1 MKSYNIGINDAG
13 QRVDKFVTKL
23 CQGLPKSMLYKYIRI
38 KRIKVNKKRTEIGY
52 MLKEN
57 DLVEL
62 YINDEFFA
70 EEEADMSFMD
80 ADGVLDVVY
89 EDENILI
96 VNKPAGVIVH
106 EDNNIK
112 GNTLVDSIKKYL
124 YNKGEYNPQ
133 EENTFAPALCNRID
147 RNTSGLVIAAKT
159 AAALREMAEKIRT
172 GQTHKYYYF
181 LVMGTPYPKEADLF
195 SYLVKND
202 AENRVHIFDE
212 KVEGAREI
220 HTEYKTVESFGWG
233 SILEINL
240 HTGRPHQIRAHL
252 AHIGYPVAGDTK
264 YGNPGFNKK
273 IGLSYQ
279 VLSAYKLKFDFDD
292 NSGELGYL
300 KGKTVCLDK
309 DKCGVFK
316 TAKKCGERTGYNK

>member
-23 CQGLPKSMLYKYIRI
+23 CPDLPKSMLYKYIRI

-52 MLKEN
+52 MLCEN
-57 DLVEL
+57 DFVEL
-62 YINDEFFA
+62 YINDEFFSSA
-70 EEEADMSFMD
+70 EADMSFMD
-80 ADGVLDVVY
+80 AGGVLDVVY
-89 EDENILI
+89 EDEHILI
-96 VNKPAGVIVH
+96 VNKPAGIIVH

-112 GNTLVDSIKKYL
+112 GNTLIDNVKKYL
-124 YNKGEYNPQ
+124 YNKGEYNP
-133 EENTFAPALCNRID
+133 EAENTFVPALCNRID

-172 GQTHKYYYF
+172 GKTHKYYYC
-181 LVMGTPYPKEADLF
+181 LVMGTPYPPEADLF
-195 SYLVKND
+195 AYLIKND
-202 AENRVHIFDE
+202 AENKVQIFDE
-212 KVEGAREI
+212 MADGARDI
-220 HTEYKTVESFGWG
+220 HTEYKTIESFGWG

-273 IGLSYQ
+273 TGLSHQ
-279 VLSAYKLKFDFDD
+279 VLSAYKLTFDFDD
-292 NSGELGYL
+292 SSGTLGYL
-300 KGKTVCLDK
+300 KGKTVQLDK
-309 DKCGVFK
+309 DKCDVFK
-316 TAKKCGERTGYNK
+316 IAKRVREKYREL

>member
-23 CQGLPKSMLYKYIRI
+23 CPDLPKSMLYKYIRI

-52 MLKEN
+52 MLNEN

-70 EEEADMSFMD
+70 EEEADMSFMEAGGEID
-80 ADGVLDVVY
+80 AVY
-89 EDENILI
+89 EDEHILI

-112 GNTLVDSIKKYL
+112 GNTLVDNIKKYL
-124 YNKGEYNPQ
+124 YNKGEYDPQ
-133 EENTFAPALCNRID
+133 AENTFAPALCNRID

-172 GQTHKYYYF
+172 GQIRKYYYC
-181 LVMGTPYPKEADLF
+181 LVMGTPYPPEDNLF
-195 SYLVKND
+195 SYLIKND
-202 AENRVHIFDE
+202 AENKVQIFDE
-212 KVEGAREI
+212 PADGAREI
-220 HTEYKTVESFGWG
+220 HTEYKTIESFGWG

-240 HTGRPHQIRAHL
+240 HTGRPHQIRAHM
-252 AHIGYPVAGDTK
+252 AHIGYPIAGDSK

-273 IGLSYQ
+273 TELNHQ
-279 VLSAYKLKFDFDD
+279 VLSAYKLVFDFDD
-292 NSGELGYL
+292 ASGTLGYL

-309 DKCGVFK
+309 DKCDVFK
-316 TAKKCGERTGYNK
+316 LAKKAQRTYIKK

>member
-13 QRVDKFVTKL
+13 QRVDKFVSKL
-23 CQGLPKSMLYKYIRI
+23 CPDLPKSMLYKYIRI

-52 MLKEN
+52 MLNEN

-62 YINDEFFA
+62 YINDEFFDA
-70 EEEADMSFMD
+70 ETADISFMD
-80 ADGVLDVVY
+80 AEGRIDVIY
-89 EDENILI
+89 EDEHILI
-96 VNKPAGVIVH
+96 VNKPAGIIVH

-112 GNTLVDSIKKYL
+112 GETLIDNVKKYL
-124 YNKGEYNPQ
+124 YNKGEYDPQ
-133 EENTFAPALCNRID
+133 AENTFAPALCNRID

-172 GQTHKYYYF
+172 GQVHKYYYT
-181 LVMGTPYPKEADLF
+181 LVMGTPYPPEADLF
-195 SYLVKND
+195 AYLVKND
-202 AENRVHIFDE
+202 AENRVQIFDD
-212 KVEGAREI
+212 KVDGAREI

-240 HTGRPHQIRAHL
+240 HTGRPHQIRAHM

-273 IGLSYQ
+273 TGLSHQ
-279 VLSAYKLKFDFDD
+279 VLSAYKLVFDFDETE
-292 NSGELGYL
+292 GTLGYL
-300 KGKTVCLDK
+300 NGKTVCLDK
-309 DKCGVFK
+309 NKCDVFK
-316 TAKKCGERTGYNK
+316 TAKRTGGKYSEL